1 MWLRRL
7 EADRLRNLRGVDL
20 SFSAGLTVLHGRN
33 AQGKT
38 SLLES
43 IYLLATGRSF
53 RSRRLE
59 EAIAWDGGPIRVSG
73 EVDARIG
80 SVSLAA
86 FVDKGVRE
94 LLVDGSVRDLD
105 AYLGRLDLV
114 DLTAPR
120 MDVLKGVP
128 EERRRFI
135 DRGVVGL
142 KPGFLSALG
151 ELRRS
156 LSQRNALLRSCGG
169 QLNQRLEAQLEAWDD
184 RLVRAAVRVHSER
197 RAYTVQLAAR
207 LGGIGRKILSDD
219 VELRLHYKPSPKQ
232 TAEEDPDLFAEIFQ
246 KTLLAQRKRDAALG
260 FTGSGPHRDE
270 LKVDLDGV
278 DLRKFGSAG
287 QQRAAMICLKLAKLA
302 MLEDQHGEAPVF
314 LMDDFDTDI
323 DEEKAGRLIAFLEEH
338 KIQALV
344 ATSKQSLVDRLDIGF
359 AKVRVADGGAVQV

>member
-1 MWLRRL
+1 
-7 EADRLRNLRGVDL
+7 
-20 SFSAGLTVLHGRN
+20 LTVLHGRN

-80 SVSLAA
+80 LVSLAA

-94 LLVDGSVRDLD
+94 LLVDGTSRDLD

-142 KPGFLSALG
+142 QSGFLSALG

-156 LSQRNALLRSCGG
+156 LSQRNALLRSSGG

-197 RAYTVQLAAR
+197 RAYTVQLAVR
-207 LGGIGRKILSDD
+207 LGGIGRKILTDNS
-219 VELRLHYKPSPKQ
+219 ELRLHYKPSPKQ
-232 TAEEDPDLFAEIFQ
+232 TEEEDPDLFAEIFQ

-302 MLEDQHGEAPVF
+302 MLEEQHGEAPVF

-344 ATSKQSLVDRLDIGF
+344 ATSKQSLVDRLDIRF